1 MQSTIHQ
8 RRHLDCDSLRHTEPI
23 KTDECVGDVITTSQ
37 VENEPCCGILDR
49 LETLD
54 VSERQVNQETVGIVQ
69 PAGCQSVF
77 EQSHVLCNPMHMY
90 YGATE
95 IRSRMED
102 AFVHMDLLLLPLLF
116 VHNDFENISLK
127 GTLQFTNGC
136 RIGSGIRYSPAL

>member
-1 MQSTIHQ
+1 
-8 RRHLDCDSLRHTEPI
+8 
-23 KTDECVGDVITTSQ
+23 
-37 VENEPCCGILDR
+37 
-49 LETLD
+49 
-54 VSERQVNQETVGIVQ
+54 
-69 PAGCQSVF
+69 
-77 EQSHVLCNPMHMY
+77 MHMY

-136 RIGSGIRYSPAL
+136 RISSGI